1 MDQTV
6 SSEALSGHAGAL
18 ARCVA
23 WAISFRR
30 TIRGHILVSFL
41 LMSAITAGLGGYAV
55 LSISRAGE
63 LVAKT
68 FDQSLMS
75 INHARSAA
83 ADFSSMRAAFARR
96 WIASDPEMRAQLD
109 ESVDAW
115 RRSLAEDLEVAAQRS
130 QSKRAAQA
138 AFNVQRAAIN
148 WNEVR
153 LRLIADIDRDANWAT
168 LDHYTRIVEQQIDLL
183 VNYTAGDAFLYRQT
197 ASSTVTRE
205 MYLTLACTALAVLIS
220 TAVAWLLARRII
232 GPVAAAS
239 TVAGQIAGGQLNVE
253 IPEGSVD
260 ELGKLLA
267 GMRLMRDNIKAMMQ
281 REVDQRRS
289 AQMRLADA
297 LENSREGVVLV
308 DNTGRLALA
317 NSQAANFLGTS
328 IQLLR
333 PGTPVS
339 QLGPLIEKATQAQLP
354 PTGEALLEDGRWLR
368 VSHSETRDG
377 GSIVVCS
384 DISLLKRQ
392 EETLKGTN
400 LRLDAALDNMSQGL
414 CLFDKD
420 NRLQVVNRRFC
431 EIFGLPRDSLKPGM
445 TYRHILD
452 ASVAAGNH
460 PGKTAVELVEDQRPF
475 IGAQTPGTHFIEL
488 TGNRVIACS
497 SRPTADGGFVATY
510 EDVTERRQAE
520 ARITYM
526 ARHDALTG
534 LPNRLVFGERI
545 EQALAEVGRAG
556 GFAVLLIDLDHFKQ
570 VNDTLGHPVGDEL
583 LRAVAERLQACV
595 RQVDT
600 IARLG
605 GDEFAVVQRN
615 VKEPQDALLTA
626 RRIIEIVGAPYD
638 INGHRISIGISI
650 GISLAPGDGLTSEKL
665 LKNSDVALYRAKADG
680 RGTWRF
686 FEPEMDARL
695 QARLSLETDLRQ
707 AIINDEFD
715 LHYQPL
721 YHINY
726 NRINGFEAL
735 LRWHHPVRGMISPA
749 EFIPVAEEIGLI
761 VPLGAWVLQ
770 RACAQASEWPS
781 NVRLAVNVS
790 AAQFKSGLLMQHVT
804 TALVASGLPAQR
816 LELEITE
823 SVLLGNSAD
832 TIATLHELR
841 RLGLRISM
849 DDFGT
854 GYSSLNYLRTFP
866 LDKLKIDQSFIR
878 DLDTTDGARAIVR
891 TIIGLA
897 KSLNLVTTAEGV
909 ETREQLAWLRE
920 EGCTEAQGY
929 LFSPPMPASE
939 VQPLLSAKKGIR
951 IVAVA

>member
-1 MDQTV
+1 M
-6 SSEALSGHAGAL
+6 
-18 ARCVA
+18 
-23 WAISFRR
+23 
-30 TIRGHILVSFL
+30 
-41 LMSAITAGLGGYAV
+41 
-55 LSISRAGE
+55 
-63 LVAKT
+63 
-68 FDQSLMS
+68 
-75 INHARSAA
+75 
-83 ADFSSMRAAFARR
+83 
-96 WIASDPEMRAQLD
+96 
-109 ESVDAW
+109 
-115 RRSLAEDLEVAAQRS
+115 
-130 QSKRAAQA
+130 
-138 AFNVQRAAIN
+138 
-148 WNEVR
+148 
-153 LRLIADIDRDANWAT
+153 
-168 LDHYTRIVEQQIDLL
+168 
-183 VNYTAGDAFLYRQT
+183 
-197 ASSTVTRE
+197 
-205 MYLTLACTALAVLIS
+205 
-220 TAVAWLLARRII
+220 
-232 GPVAAAS
+232 
-239 TVAGQIAGGQLNVE
+239 
-253 IPEGSVD
+253 
-260 ELGKLLA
+260 
-267 GMRLMRDNIKAMMQ
+267 
-281 REVDQRRS
+281 
-289 AQMRLADA
+289 
-297 LENSREGVVLV
+297 
-308 DNTGRLALA
+308 
-317 NSQAANFLGTS
+317 
-328 IQLLR
+328 
-333 PGTPVS
+333 
-339 QLGPLIEKATQAQLP
+339 
-354 PTGEALLEDGRWLR
+354 
-368 VSHSETRDG
+368 
-377 GSIVVCS
+377 
-384 DISLLKRQ
+384 
-392 EETLKGTN
+392 
-400 LRLDAALDNMSQGL
+400 
-414 CLFDKD
+414 
-420 NRLQVVNRRFC
+420 
-431 EIFGLPRDSLKPGM
+431 
-445 TYRHILD
+445 
-452 ASVAAGNH
+452 
-460 PGKTAVELVEDQRPF
+460 
-475 IGAQTPGTHFIEL
+475 
-488 TGNRVIACS
+488 
-497 SRPTADGGFVATY
+497 
-510 EDVTERRQAE
+510 
-520 ARITYM
+520 
-526 ARHDALTG
+526 
-534 LPNRLVFGERI
+534 VFGERI
-545 EQALAEVGRAG
+545 EQALAEVGRGG
-556 GFAVLLIDLDHFKQ
+556 GFAVLFIDLDHFKQ

-600 IARLG
+600 VARLG
-605 GDEFAVVQRN
+605 GDEFAIVQRN

-695 QARLSLETDLRQ
+695 QARLALETDLRQ
-707 AIINDEFD
+707 AIINDEFE

-721 YHINY
+721 YHIDY

-804 TALVASGLPAQR
+804 TALAASGLPAQR

-878 DLDTTDGARAIVR
+878 DLDTTDGARSIVR

-929 LFSPPMPASE
+929 LFSRPMPASD
-939 VQPLLSAKKGIR
+939 VQSLLSAKNGIR